1 MAGFKDSLVQAVR
14 KLAFKTS
21 VDALKKRGIEQVSVL
36 GMDRIVSLIEESV
49 YRSLKSRLVGMEREA
64 VADATKAEFLRLL
77 RSNEDLKREKS
88 AVEQLKERA
97 EEEVDHL
104 RRELAKEQRI
114 LDRRLKDQTVVDA
127 ARYEGEN
134 AAIAERVREVF
145 AVMGQFGPG
154 VSQEM
159 QERMLE
165 LVIDTVTAER
175 KQSEEAR
182 RALRDR
188 EVENLQRR
196 IQKLSE
202 TLTTTEH
209 KLRQVAA
216 MKNIDDGVSSIYR
229 EVQGLADGDDQ
240 RTRKKEL
247 MAEIFA
253 ANLRLQKRPV
263 G

>member
-1 MAGFKDSLVQAVR
+1 
-14 KLAFKTS
+14 
-21 VDALKKRGIEQVSVL
+21 
-36 GMDRIVSLIEESV
+36 
-49 YRSLKSRLVGMEREA
+49 
-64 VADATKAEFLRLL
+64 
-77 RSNEDLKREKS
+77 
-88 AVEQLKERA
+88 
-97 EEEVDHL
+97 
-104 RRELAKEQRI
+104 
-114 LDRRLKDQTVVDA
+114 
-127 ARYEGEN
+127 
-134 AAIAERVREVF
+134 
-145 AVMGQFGPG
+145 
-154 VSQEM
+154 M

-175 KQSEEAR
+175 KQGEEAR

-209 KLRQVAA
+209 KLRHVAA
-216 MKNIDDGVSSIYR
+216 MKNIDDGVSSVYR

-240 RTRKKEL
+240 RSRKKEL

>member
-1 MAGFKDSLVQAVR
+1 MAGFKESLVQAVR

-36 GMDRIVSLIEESV
+36 GMDRIVALIEESV
-49 YRSLKSRLVGMEREA
+49 YRSLRSRLVGMEREA

-88 AVEQLKERA
+88 AIEQLKERA
-97 EEEVDHL
+97 EEEVDQL
-104 RRELAKEQRI
+104 RRDLAREQRT
-114 LDRRLKDQTVVDA
+114 LDRRLKEQTVVDA

-134 AAIAERVREVF
+134 AAIAERVREMF
-145 AVMGQFGPG
+145 AAMTQFGAGP
-154 VSQEM
+154 SQEM

-165 LVIDTVTAER
+165 LVIDAVSAER
-175 KQSEEAR
+175 KQGEEAR

-202 TLTTTEH
+202 SLTTTEH

-229 EVQGLADGDDQ
+229 EVQGLDGGDDQ
-240 RTRKKEL
+240 HVRKKEL

-253 ANLRLQKRPV
+253 ANLKLQKRPV